1 MQRVKIILKVKINEK
16 IYPTRQKKICNKNS
30 LVIREKNTS
39 QINKNNKESRD
50 RPKNVGNFLYKDG
63 N

>member
-1 MQRVKIILKVKINEK
+1 MRKFTPPDK
-16 IYPTRQKKICNKNS
+16 KKICNKNS